1 MGIWS
6 RILAFRNVVSKLVE
20 FLIFGI
26 RRISGK
32 LDSYDFRAIG
42 RVSRI
47 LLTKPAFKRQAQL
60 AHGLHCIKIGRLKD
74 TPN

>member
-6 RILAFRNVVSKLVE
+6 RSIGIRNVVSKLVE
-20 FLIFGI
+20 FLKFGI
-26 RRISGK
+26 RRVGEK
-32 LDSYDFRAIG
+32 LDNYDFRAIS
-42 RVSRI
+42 RVLGM

-60 AHGLHCIKIGRLKD
+60 AHGLHCKKIGRLKD